1 MMNLTIN
8 GKQITVS
15 DNATILDAARRNDI
29 FIPTLCDDPRLEPHG
44 GCRLCLV
51 QVKGI
56 PRLVSA
62 CTTPATEGMAVE
74 TSNEQ
79 IERQRRTI
87 VELLLSDH
95 PNDCMVCARAGDC
108 TLQELAYFYNLRSN
122 RFYGERRQYT
132 KKDLNP
138 FIERDMEKCI
148 LCGKC
153 VRVCDEIQGLG
164 AIDAAGRGFTAKITP
179 PFEKDLDCEFC
190 GQCVSICP
198 TGALIGKQSL
208 GKGRQKD
215 VKEVETVCGYCGCG
229 CNLTLHISR
238 NEVIRVTSRPDTIN
252 EGWLCVKGR
261 YGQSFI
267 NSPDRLTTPL
277 IKKDGT
283 FVTASWDEAL
293 GYVAERLS
301 AIRQKHGPDA
311 IGGLSSARCTNEEN
325 YLFQKFIRA
334 VVGTNNVDHC
344 ARL

>member
-1 MMNLTIN
+1 MLKLTIN
-8 GKQITVS
+8 NKHITVP
-15 DNATILDAARRNDI
+15 AGVTILDAARRNGI
-29 FIPTLCDDPRLEPHG
+29 HIPTLCDDPRLEPHG

-51 QVKGI
+51 QVKGM
-56 PRLVSA
+56 PRPVTA
-62 CTTPATEGMAVE
+62 CTTPANEGMDVE

-95 PNDCMVCARAGDC
+95 PNDCMVCDRAGDC
-108 TLQELAYFYNLRSN
+108 TLQELAYFYNLRAN
-122 RFYGERRQYT
+122 RFWGARRQYT
-132 KKDLNP
+132 KKDMNP
-138 FIERDMEKCI
+138 FIERDMEKCV

-164 AIDAAGRGFTAKITP
+164 AIDISGRGFTAKVTP
-179 PFEKDLDCEFC
+179 AFEKDLDCEFC

-215 VKEVETVCGYCGCG
+215 VKEVETICGYCGCG

-238 NEVIRVTSRPDTIN
+238 NEVIRVTSRPNTIN

-293 GYVAERLS
+293 GYVAERLG

-334 VVGTNNVDHC
+334 VIGTNNVDHC

>member
-8 GKQITVS
+8 GKRIAVP

-29 FIPTLCDDPRLEPHG
+29 YIPTLCDDPRLEPHG

-51 QVKGI
+51 QVKGM

-62 CTTPATEGMAVE
+62 CTTPAAEGMEVE
-74 TSNEQ
+74 TTNEQ
-79 IERQRRTI
+79 IEHQRRTI

-108 TLQELAYFYNLRSN
+108 TLQELAYFYDLRAN

-138 FIERDMEKCI
+138 FIARDMDKCI

-153 VRVCDEIQGLG
+153 VRVCEEIQGLG
-164 AIDAAGRGFTAKITP
+164 AIDVTGRGFTAKVSP

-190 GQCVSICP
+190 GQCVSLCP

-208 GKGRQKD
+208 GKGRQMD
-215 VKEVETVCGYCGCG
+215 VKKVETVCGYCGCG
-229 CNLTLHISR
+229 CNLTLHTSR
-238 NEVIRVTSRPDTIN
+238 NEIVRVTSRPDTVN

-277 IKKDGT
+277 IKKEGK
-283 FVTASWDEAL
+283 FAPASWDEAL
-293 GYVAERLS
+293 GYIAERMG
-301 AIRQKHGPDA
+301 AIKEKHGPDA

-334 VVGTNNVDHC
+334 VIGTNNVDHC

>member
-1 MMNLTIN
+1 MKLTIN
-8 GKQITVS
+8 GIHITVP
-15 DNATILDAARRNDI
+15 DNVTILDAARRNAI
-29 FIPTLCDDPRLEPHG
+29 YIPTLCDDPRLEPHG

-51 QVKGI
+51 QVKGM
-56 PRLVSA
+56 PRPVTA
-62 CTTPATEGMAVE
+62 CTTPATEGMEVE

-108 TLQELAYFYNLRSN
+108 TLQELAYFYDLRSN
-122 RFYGERRQYT
+122 RFWGERRQYT

-138 FIERDMEKCI
+138 FIERDMDKCV

-153 VRVCDEIQGLG
+153 VRVCNEIQGLG
-164 AIDAAGRGFTAKITP
+164 AIDITGRGFTAKISP

-190 GQCVSICP
+190 GQCVSLCP

-208 GKGRQKD
+208 GKARQKD
-215 VKEVETVCGYCGCG
+215 VKEVETICGYCGCG
-229 CNLTLHISR
+229 CSLTLHVSR
-238 NEVIRVTSRPDTIN
+238 NEVVRVTSRPDTNN

-277 IKKDGT
+277 IKKEGK
-283 FVTASWDEAL
+283 FVPASWDEAL
-293 GYVAERLS
+293 GYIAERLS
-301 AIRQKHGPDA
+301 AIKQKHGPDA

-334 VVGTNNVDHC
+334 VIGTNNVDHC